1 MFTSLQRLHH
11 AVRSRDHTQK
21 PTKGTKIKESC
32 RFCDVSVSP
41 GFDIVH
47 EDDIFVAF
55 RDRNPSSVHHIQL
68 ITKTHIDSVQ
78 SLSTADIDLVKSMER
93 IGHDILD
100 SLDVPPHQRKL
111 GFHIPPFNSVQ
122 HLHLH
127 LQGLPYKSL
136 VRRMKYPVV
145 QGGKGS
151 VKGFSWFVNVSQL
164 IELLER
170 RRCVRVMP
178 C

>member
-1 MFTSLQRLHH
+1 MFNSLQRWCHT
-11 AVRSRDHTQK
+11 VRSTDHSQT
-21 PTKGTKIKESC
+21 PTKGTRIKESC
-32 RFCDVSVSP
+32 KFCDVSTGP

-47 EDDIFVAF
+47 EDDIFVTF

-68 ITKTHIDSVQ
+68 ITKKHIDSVQ
-78 SLSTADIDLVKSMER
+78 SLSKDDIDLLKSMER
-93 IGHDILD
+93 IGHDIL
-100 SLDVPPHQRKL
+100 SGLGVPPHQRKL

-145 QGGKGS
+145 QGGKGY
-151 VKGFSWFVNVSQL
+151 VKGFSWFVDVSQL
-164 IELLER
+164 IELLEQ